1 MADNMQSD
9 AIKRFNQMY
18 SNAQPNKK
26 SSSIPEKSVDKKEE
40 VLPPQP
46 TNVKK
51 SDSFL
56 DVLRRDKEKSLI
68 LILIV
73 ILISEK
79 ADTTLI
85 LALLYIIL

>member
-18 SNAQPNKK
+18 SNAQPKK
-26 SSSIPEKSVDKKEE
+26 APPVVPEKKPEKHEE
-40 VLPPQP
+40 PR
-46 TNVKK
+46 NVSQEKNK
-51 SDSFL
+51 NDSFL
-56 DVLRRDKEKSLI
+56 DVLMRDKEKSLI
-68 LILIV
+68 LILII

-79 ADTTLI
+79 ADSTLI